1 MWPLDSQSGTHE
13 HLVEAA
19 TAPEIEEADQLAR
32 KLKRY
37 YDSIVNR
44 TKRGDYETR
53 SELEDAMDP
62 IEDWAD
68 ILSGTTASL
77 APGLIEFAEK
87 HGLKPE
93 PN

>member
-1 MWPLDSQSGTHE
+1 M
-13 HLVEAA
+13 EAA